1 MDTTL
6 NLNIEYKTWD
16 SFKMAMESKLGQGMP
31 VDLWLRTK
39 PKKPLPWNYN
49 DFQTTFS
56 EAIRINQSFMLSQN
70 RLRAHFVDK

>member
-1 MDTTL
+1 
-6 NLNIEYKTWD
+6 
-16 SFKMAMESKLGQGMP
+16 MAMESKLGQGMP